1 MKKFISLLLV
11 FIIAF
16 SASIAVNAVD
26 LRKQLDDLRAS
37 FKAGEGPVAGDY
49 SVDYMYYSPVKSG
62 DTKKYPLVVWVHGL
76 GDGNYPGEQIEKNYM
91 AFWASSEFQSRFGNV
106 DGAFII
112 AARSREELGNSW
124 ENSMIYPLRAAI
136 DDFIAKNK
144 NNVDLS
150 RIYIGGY
157 SMGGKMVYKMAVAY
171 PEMFAAIFPI
181 CPAWSPS
188 KTQFELIKDIPV
200 WLTSSKKDPIVN
212 YENSVV
218 PGWEKICEV
227 STVAADCR
235 FTTLGTARLGD
246 GTACKSNHY
255 AWFAVNNDM
264 FAYDNSVYPDS
275 STVDATGKTVELK
288 NPNGM
293 ISWLYSHTSDYDGS
307 KATDMGNL
315 EGQGDGGIMVLIFD
329 YFHYVIEFLKK
340 ILAMLGLA

>member
-1 MKKFISLLLV
+1 MKKIISLLLV

-16 SASIAVNAVD
+16 SASLAVNAVD
-26 LRKQLDDLRAS
+26 LRSQLDDLRAS
-37 FKAGEGPVAGDY
+37 FKEGEGPVAGDY

-62 DTKKYPLVVWVHGL
+62 DTKKYPVVVWFHGL
-76 GDGNYPGEQIEKNYM
+76 GDGNYSGEQIEKNYM
-91 AFWASSEFQSRFGNV
+91 AFWASKEFQNRFGNV

-112 AARSREELGNSW
+112 AIRSREELGNSW
-124 ENSMIYPLRAAI
+124 ENSMIFPARAAI
-136 DDFIAKNK
+136 DDFIEKNK
-144 NNVDLS
+144 KNVDLS
-150 RIYIGGY
+150 RIYVGGY

-188 KTQFELIKDIPV
+188 QSQFELIKDIPV
-200 WLTSSKKDPIVN
+200 WLTSSSKDPIVN
-212 YENSVV
+212 YQNSVL
-218 PGWEKICEV
+218 PGWEKICAT
-227 STVAADCR
+227 SNVAADCR

-264 FAYDNSVYPDS
+264 FSYDDKAYPDS
-275 STVDATGKTVELK
+275 STVNAKGETVNLTS
-288 NPNGM
+288 PNGM
-293 ISWLYSHTSDYDGS
+293 ISWLYSHTSDYDGA

-340 ILAMLGLA
+340 ILAMFGLA